1 MPLTGEKRHIYIKQV
16 ECEGCL
22 LQVRMETGEQVHE
35 QEKCTGPPDDNEDR
49 QNIKSSVSEW

>member
-22 LQVRMETGEQVHE
+22 LQVRMETGEQ
-35 QEKCTGPPDDNEDR
+35 EKCTGPTDDNEDR